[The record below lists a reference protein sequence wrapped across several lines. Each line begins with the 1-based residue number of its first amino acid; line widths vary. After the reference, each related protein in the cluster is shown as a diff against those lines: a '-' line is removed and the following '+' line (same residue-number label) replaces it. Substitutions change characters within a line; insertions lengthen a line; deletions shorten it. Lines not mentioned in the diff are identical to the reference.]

1 MSSKLGVQNIA
12 HTNGTNAMTIA
23 SDGVTAFTNAP
34 SGIITTKTTQATTSG
49 TAFNFTSIPSTVKRI
64 SVLFRGIS
72 LSGSDGLIIQLGTS
86 GGLVTSGYASLSHWG
101 GGGLS
106 STSGFIVDGV
116 GNSNIMSGIMT
127 IAHMGSNIYVASHSC
142 KYNTSN
148 GVFGGGDVSIGGT
161 VDRLTITR
169 SGSNTFDA
177 GSVNIMYES

>member
-1 MSSKLGVQNIA
+1 MSTIKVQNIQ
-12 HTNGTNAMTIA
+12 HTNGTTGMTIDSGGSVAFA
-23 SDGVTAFTNAP
+23 SNP
-34 SGIITTKTTQATTSG
+34 SGIITTDTTQTTTSG

-72 LSGSDGLIIQLGTS
+72 LSGSDGLLVQLGTS

-106 STSGFIVDGV
+106 STSGFMVDGV
-116 GNSNIMSGIMT
+116 GNANIMSGIMT

-161 VDRLTITR
+161 VDRLTVTR

>member
-1 MSSKLGVQNIA
+1 MSTLKVQNIQ
-12 HTNGTNAMTIA
+12 HTNGTTGMTIDSGGSVAFA
-23 SDGVTAFTNAP
+23 SNP
-34 SGIITTKTTQATTSG
+34 SGIITTDTTQATTSG

-72 LSGSDGLIIQLGTS
+72 LSGSDGLLVQLGTS

-106 STSGFIVDGV
+106 STSGFMVDGV
-116 GNSNIMSGIMT
+116 GNANIMSGIMT

-161 VDRLTITR
+161 VDRLTVTR

-177 GSVNIMYES
+177 GSINIMYES